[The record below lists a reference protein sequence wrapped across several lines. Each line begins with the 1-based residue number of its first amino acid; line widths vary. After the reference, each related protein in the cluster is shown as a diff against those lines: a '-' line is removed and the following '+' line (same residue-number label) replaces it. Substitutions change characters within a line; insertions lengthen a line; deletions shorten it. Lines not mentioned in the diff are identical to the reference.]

1 MSTHLSRK
9 ELKQDNVALK
19 VEETT
24 HFLVTHR
31 DLAIKVG
38 VGVLV
43 VVAIGAASWFFIS
56 SRRDA
61 RELALS
67 NALQTVAAPVGAP
80 AADGGLSY
88 PNQQAKTD
96 AERTAFKSV
105 ISNDGGSEEA
115 YAAEYSLAGID
126 VASGNTD
133 QGLKEYDDVISQGNS
148 DYSSMAKLSKAELLF
163 SLNRTSEAQPI
174 LKDLMDHPT
183 SMVSKDQAAIALA
196 RGLAATQP
204 EEARKLLLPLANAHS
219 DISQSAV
226 TALGELP
233 AAK

>member
-1 MSTHLSRK
+1 VSTHLSRK

-38 VGVLV
+38 IGTLV
-43 VVAIGAASWFFIS
+43 VLGIAAASWFFIT

-67 NALQTVAAPVGAP
+67 NALQTVSAPVGAP
-80 AADGGLSY
+80 TAGSLSY
-88 PNQQAKTD
+88 PTQQAKTD
-96 AERTAFKSV
+96 AERTAFKSI
-105 ISNDGGSEEA
+105 ISQDSGSEEA

-126 VASGNTD
+126 VAAGNTD
-133 QGLKEYDDVISQGNS
+133 QGIKEYDDVISQGNA
-148 DYSSMAKLSKAELLF
+148 DYASMAKLSKAQLLF
-163 SLNRTSEAQPI
+163 SLNRNSEAQTI

-183 SMVSKDQAAIALA
+183 SMVSKDQAAMALA
-196 RGLAATQP
+196 NGLASTQP
-204 EEARKLLLPLANAHS
+204 EEARKLLLPLANAHN